1 MRNDVKKA
9 GKSASEQLVAFL
21 VILIGLLL
29 AARFL
34 PVQQWLR
41 SFNDWVGKMGLAGIF
56 IFIAVY
62 AAATVL
68 LAPGAI
74 LTIGA
79 GFAFG
84 LWKGFLAVSAGSTL
98 GAALAFLVARFIARD
113 RVEAIAKGN
122 EKFRNIDND
131 IGQQGAKLVF
141 LLRLSP
147 VIPLNRS
154 NYIYGLTGVTFWPYV
169 LASLLGMTPGPPLY
183 VYIGTAGKAAVSRSP
198 GEQVIERDYGCGDPS
213 RSLREGETVLDLG
226 SGTGKVCFIAAQI
239 VGPKGKVIGVD
250 MTDEMLE
257 VARRNAPIV
266 AERIGYA
273 NVEFCKGRIQ
283 DLALDLELLDRE
295 LKQNPI
301 MNAAS
306 FLAADALAEELRVK
320 HPLIA
325 SDSIDVVVSNCVLN
339 LVEPKSKRQLF
350 DEICRVLEK
359 AGAP

>member
-84 LWKGFLAVSAGSTL
+84 LWKGFLAVSAAATL
-98 GAALAFLVARFIARD
+98 GASLAFLVARFVARD
-113 RVEAIAKGN
+113 KIEAMARRN
-122 EKFRNIDND
+122 PKFRRIDNA
-131 IGQQGAKLVF
+131 IGKQGAKLIF

-147 VIPLNRS
+147 VIPFNLS
-154 NYIYGLTGVTFWPYV
+154 NYFYGLTAVKFWPYV
-169 LASLLGMTPGPPLY
+169 LASWIGMMPGTFLY
-183 VYIGTAGKAAVSRSP
+183 VYIGTVGKAAV
-198 GEQVIERDYGCGDPS
+198 
-213 RSLREGETVLDLG
+213 
-226 SGTGKVCFIAAQI
+226 
-239 VGPKGKVIGVD
+239 
-250 MTDEMLE
+250 
-257 VARRNAPIV
+257 
-266 AERIGYA
+266 
-273 NVEFCKGRIQ
+273 
-283 DLALDLELLDRE
+283 
-295 LKQNPI
+295 
-301 MNAAS
+301 
-306 FLAADALAEELRVK
+306 LAAGGEAVKQGWQYWTFISVGLVGTIVVTIWVTKIARDALKKTADMR
-320 HPLIA
+320 
-325 SDSIDVVVSNCVLN
+325 S
-339 LVEPKSKRQLF
+339 
-350 DEICRVLEK
+350 
-359 AGAP
+359 